1 MYNGIQWDTTDNVI
15 CVFSKNSACI
25 PIICNLVGKIMFFLT
40 MGWNGVYFQTP
51 NRPLYRNLGE
61 QTAHPAEN

>member
-1 MYNGIQWDTTDNVI
+1 MYSNNLQFGG
-15 CVFSKNSACI
+15 KNY
-25 PIICNLVGKIMFFLT
+25 VFFLT

-61 QTAHPAEN
+61 QTALPAEN